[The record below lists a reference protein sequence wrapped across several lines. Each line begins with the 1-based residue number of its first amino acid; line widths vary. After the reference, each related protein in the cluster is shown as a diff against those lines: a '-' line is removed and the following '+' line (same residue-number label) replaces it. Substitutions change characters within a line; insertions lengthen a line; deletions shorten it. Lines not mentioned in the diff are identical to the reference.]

1 MKAVYLLL
9 ILSFLFSCATPEVV
23 VVKDPLDENKNCE
36 ELENLVAETQKFKR
50 DALYEKENTGGN
62 MARMILFWPAMA
74 TTFYNADKAIRAAN
88 DRTHHLLK
96 IMKNKNCGNVDLVNS
111 EILRNSTETVVGQLH
126 LLREMYK
133 SGDLTKEEFKK
144 AKKKVLESE

>member
-111 EILRNSTETVVGQLH
+111 EILRNSAETVVGQLH

-133 SGDLTKEEFKK
+133 SGDLTKEEFIK

>member
-1 MKAVYLLL
+1 
-9 ILSFLFSCATPEVV
+9 
-23 VVKDPLDENKNCE
+23 
-36 ELENLVAETQKFKR
+36 
-50 DALYEKENTGGN
+50 
-62 MARMILFWPAMA
+62 MA

-133 SGDLTKEEFKK
+133 SGDLTKEEFMK
-144 AKKKVLESE
+144 AKKSARK

>member
-1 MKAVYLLL
+1 MFLSLLL

-50 DALYEKENTGGN
+50 DALYEKENTGCN

-96 IMKNKNCGNVDLVNS
+96 IMKN
-111 EILRNSTETVVGQLH
+111 
-126 LLREMYK
+126 Y
-133 SGDLTKEEFKK
+133 
-144 AKKKVLESE
+144 